1 MARAKRRHPLVD
13 KYTYRVRWSEEDAE
27 FVGTCAELPGL
38 SWLDPDPDAA
48 FLGIRGAAVEAVAIL
63 EQDGDPIPEPLAT
76 RAFSGVFKVRVPP
89 DTHRRLAIEAAEA
102 RVSLNRIASEK
113 LAR

>member
-1 MARAKRRHPLVD
+1 MARAKKRHACVD

-27 FVGTCAELPGL
+27 YVGTCAELPGL
-38 SWLDPDPDAA
+38 SWLDADPDEA
-48 FLGIRGAAVEAVAIL
+48 FSGIRCVAEEAVAIP
-63 EQDGDPIPEPLAT
+63 EQDDEPIPEPLAT

-89 DTHRRLAIEAAEA
+89 ETHRRLAIEAAEA
-102 RVSLNRIASEK
+102 NVSLNRIASEK

>member
-1 MARAKRRHPLVD
+1 MARAGKNSAQIE
-13 KYTYRVRWSEEDAE
+13 KYTYRVRWSEEDGE
-27 FVGTCAELPGL
+27 YVGTCAEMPGL
-38 SWLDPDPDAA
+38 SWLDEDQDEA
-48 FLGIRGAAVEAVAIL
+48 FRGIRRAVEQAVAIL
-63 EQDGDPIPEPLAT
+63 EKDGEIVPEPLAT
-76 RAFSGVFKVRVPP
+76 RAYSGVFKVRVPP

>member
-1 MARAKRRHPLVD
+1 MARTRKRHACVD

-27 FVGTCAELPGL
+27 YVGTCAELPGL
-38 SWLDPDPDAA
+38 SWLDADADEA
-48 FLGIRGAAVEAVAIL
+48 FQGIRRVADEAVAIL
-63 EQDGDPIPEPLAT
+63 EREGDPIPEPLAT

-102 RVSLNRIASEK
+102 CVSLNRIASEK

>member
-1 MARAKRRHPLVD
+1 MASKKKRNACVD

-27 FVGTCAELPGL
+27 YVGTCAEMPGL
-38 SWLDPDPDAA
+38 SWLDADPDEA
-48 FLGIRGAAVEAVAIL
+48 FQGIRRVAEEAIAVL
-63 EQDGDPIPEPLAT
+63 EEEGEPTPEPLAM

-89 DTHRRLAIEAAEA
+89 ETHRRLAIEAAEA
-102 RVSLNRIASEK
+102 NVSLNRIASEK

>member
-1 MARAKRRHPLVD
+1 MGSHKRHNTCVD
-13 KYTYRVRWSEEDAE
+13 KYTYRVRWSEEDTE
-27 FVGTCAELPGL
+27 YVGTCAELPGL
-38 SWLDPDPDAA
+38 SWLDADPDEA
-48 FLGIRGAAVEAVAIL
+48 FQGIRRVAEQAIALL
-63 EQDGDPIPEPLAT
+63 EKEGEPVPEPFAT

-89 DTHRRLAIEAAEA
+89 ETHRRLAIEAAEA

>member
-1 MARAKRRHPLVD
+1 MASKKKRNACVE

-27 FVGTCAELPGL
+27 YVGTCAELPGL
-38 SWLDPDPDAA
+38 SWLDADPDEA
-48 FLGIRGAAVEAVAIL
+48 FQGIRRVAEEAVVIL
-63 EQDGDPIPEPLAT
+63 EKAGDPIPDPFAT

>member
-1 MARAKRRHPLVD
+1 MARAKKRHACVD

-27 FVGTCAELPGL
+27 YVGTCAELPGL
-38 SWLDPDPDAA
+38 SWLDADPDEA
-48 FLGIRGAAVEAVAIL
+48 FSGIRCVAEEAVAIL
-63 EQDGDPIPEPLAT
+63 EQDDEPIPEPLAT

-89 DTHRRLAIEAAEA
+89 ETHRRLAIEAAEA
-102 RVSLNRIASEK
+102 NVSLNRIASEK

>member
-1 MARAKRRHPLVD
+1 MARAKKRHAQVD
-13 KYTYRVRWSEEDAE
+13 KYTYRVRWSEEDRE

-38 SWLDPDPDAA
+38 SWLDADPDEA
-48 FLGIRGAAVEAVAIL
+48 FQEIRRVAEEAVVIL
-63 EQDGDPIPEPLAT
+63 EKEGDPIPEPLAT

>member
-1 MARAKRRHPLVD
+1 MARAKRRNASVD

-38 SWLDPDPDAA
+38 SWLDADPDAA
-48 FLGIRGAAVEAVAIL
+48 FHGIRRVAEEAVSLL
-63 EQDGDPIPEPLAT
+63 EKAGDSIPEPLAM

-102 RVSLNRIASEK
+102 HVSLNRIASEK

>member
-1 MARAKRRHPLVD
+1 
-13 KYTYRVRWSEEDAE
+13 
-27 FVGTCAELPGL
+27 
-38 SWLDPDPDAA
+38 
-48 FLGIRGAAVEAVAIL
+48 
-63 EQDGDPIPEPLAT
+63 
-76 RAFSGVFKVRVPP
+76 VFKVRVPP